1 MAQSRAVLES
11 EACEWWTSD
20 AGVSFFASVFGVTV
34 ELVGTAG
41 EGTPCGA
48 DPEPFSISRIG
59 FTPESI
65 AGSFDISSGFDK
77 SDDNRSPP
85 PVPGEGI
92 ASCSSCAGGEIFPKI
107 EESISSCLA
116 SLRVFSFWVIIYPR
130 LPFLKFLIS
139 SAARERSPSFAI
151 ESA

>member
-1 MAQSRAVLES
+1 MAQSRAVLAS
-11 EACEWWTSD
+11 EACERWTSD
-20 AGVSFFASVFGVTV
+20 AGVSFFVSVFGVIAA
-34 ELVGTAG
+34 LVGTAG
-41 EGTPCGA
+41 DGMPCGA
-48 DPEPFSISRIG
+48 APVLFSISSIG

-85 PVPGEGI
+85 PVPGEEI
-92 ASCSSCAGGEIFPKI
+92 ASCGACAGGEIFPKI